1 MTSHGLKYEP
11 TGSKNR
17 HDLSIIKYIF
27 VENKFIMIKQFKT
40 IKPIYAKNN
49 LWSTFDIPV
58 GTILQQISDTKNLIN
73 PIKGIVVE
81 LNNQAIGIPYEYL
94 VPNYEYK
101 PQSYCFM
108 VSTAH
113 PKIKKPL
120 SNNGS
125 LTTT

>member
-11 TGSKNR
+11 TRFKNR
-17 HDLSIIKYIF
+17 HYLSIIKYIF

-58 GTILQQISDTKNLIN
+58 GTILQQISYTKNLIN
-73 PIKGIVVE
+73 QIKGIVVE
-81 LNNQAIGIPYEYL
+81 LNNQNIGIPYEYI

-101 PQSYCFM
+101 TKNLLFHCFNS
-108 VSTAH
+108 VPEKKTI
-113 PKIKKPL
+113 IKQ
-120 SNNGS
+120 
-125 LTTT
+125 